1 MLGINSQIKHK
12 NKMNIEL
19 IVFDLDGT
27 LVSSHETIYKATVHT
42 LNKLNIQNKLTEEK
56 FYNRI
61 GLHFEDI
68 FNEFDMNVPDFNEF
82 IEIYKSI
89 YFDYIDSSYL
99 YDDVEI
105 ALDKI
110 HSLGIK
116 TSLLTT
122 KSQEQAELIL
132 KHFNIYDKFDYVMG
146 RRTGIAHKPSPEPL
160 IYICNELNIETKK
173 TMIVGDSELDVM
185 CGKSANAITCA
196 VTYGYRNF
204 KELKNS
210 NPDFIANKIID
221 VVNIVN
227 GKSEGGKLWKKE
239 KLQ

>member
-1 MLGINSQIKHK
+1 
-12 NKMNIEL
+12 MNIEL

-99 YDDVEI
+99 YDDVET

-110 HSLGIK
+110 QSLGIK

-132 KHFNIYDKFDYVMG
+132 KYFNIYDKFDYVMG

-160 IYICNELNIETKK
+160 IYICNELNIETNK

-185 CGKSANAITCA
+185 CGKSAKAITCA
-196 VTYGYRNF
+196 VTYGYRNLE
-204 KELKNS
+204 ELKNS

>member
-1 MLGINSQIKHK
+1 
-12 NKMNIEL
+12 MNIEL

-27 LVSSHETIYKATVHT
+27 LVSSHETIYKATIHT

-132 KHFNIYDKFDYVMG
+132 QHFNIYDKFDYVMG
-146 RRTGIAHKPSPEPL
+146 RRPGIAHKPSPEPL
-160 IYICNELNIETKK
+160 IYICNELNIETNK
-173 TMIVGDSELDVM
+173 TMIVGDSELDVI

-196 VTYGYRNF
+196 VTYGYRNLE
-204 KELKNS
+204 ELKNS

-227 GKSEGGKLWKKE
+227 GKSEGGKLWKRE